1 MMRRNSNP
9 SAKALAVCEAV
20 ANGDFEQRII
30 GIDPQD
36 KHAELYNAINR
47 MIDRA
52 DAYVR
57 ESTACLDYVSERK
70 YFRRIAE
77 RGMVGG
83 YATATRSFNNALQI
97 MQDQVLGFSETVGE
111 FKTSMDSVVK
121 SVTSAAAELEASAHS
136 MQKTAKSTSAKATN
150 VTSAVENTSENV
162 QTMASAATQL
172 SMSVEEIERQV
183 EHSTDVVTSAA
194 SQVERTSTEADR
206 LAGTSQKIEEV
217 VQLISD
223 VTAQTNLLALNA
235 TIEAA
240 RAGEAGKGFS
250 VVASEVKSL
259 ATQTAQATEEIRE
272 QVAGLSDVTDLVV
285 CAVEGIGTT
294 MDAVTK
300 ASASISSAV
309 KEQETAT
316 AEIGR
321 SAAQA
326 ATQTTEVNLNIK
338 QVDEGAE
345 QSVAAANEVF
355 GAARELGEQ
364 AHVLQSEIEG
374 FLSEVKKVV

>member
-1 MMRRNSNP
+1 MRRNSNP

-36 KHAELYNAINR
+36 RHADLYNAINR

-83 YATATRSFNNALQI
+83 YATATKSFNSALQI
-97 MQDQVLGFSETVGE
+97 MQDQVVGFSETVDE

-121 SVTSAAAELEASAHS
+121 TVTSAATELETSAHS
-136 MQKTAKSTSAKATN
+136 MQQTARSTSDKAMN
-150 VTSAVENTSENV
+150 VTSAVESTSENV
-162 QTMASAATQL
+162 QTMASAATHL
-172 SMSVEEIERQV
+172 AVSVEEIERQV
-183 EHSTDVVTSAA
+183 DQSRGVVTTAA
-194 SQVERTSTEADR
+194 SQVERTSAEAER
-206 LAGTSQKIEEV
+206 LAEASQKIGEV

-259 ATQTAQATEEIRE
+259 ANQTAQATEEIRQ
-272 QVAGLSDVTDLVV
+272 QVASLLDVTQLVV
-285 CAVEGIGTT
+285 TAVEGVGTT
-294 MDAVTK
+294 MGAVTE
-300 ASASISSAV
+300 ASVSISSAV

-316 AEIGR
+316 TDIGR
-321 SAAQA
+321 SAEQA
-326 ATQTTEVNLNIK
+326 ATQTAEVNLNIK
-338 QVDEGAE
+338 QVDEGVE
-345 QSVAAANEVF
+345 QSVVAANEVF
-355 GAARELGEQ
+355 GAARELGVQ
-364 AHVLQSEIEG
+364 AHVLQSQIEG
-374 FLSEVKKVV
+374 FLTEVKKVV

>member
-1 MMRRNSNP
+1 MRRNSSP

-30 GIDPQD
+30 GIDPKD
-36 KHAELYNAINR
+36 RHADLYNAINR

-57 ESTACLDYVSERK
+57 ESTACLDYVAERK

-83 YATATRSFNNALQI
+83 YATATKSFNNALQI
-97 MQDQVLGFSETVGE
+97 MQDQVVGFSETVGE
-111 FKTSMDSVVK
+111 FKASMDSVVK
-121 SVTSAAAELEASAHS
+121 TVTSAAAELETSAHT
-136 MQKTAKSTSAKATN
+136 MQQTAKSTSDKASN
-150 VTSAVENTSENV
+150 VTSAVESTAENV
-162 QTMASAATQL
+162 QTMASAATHL
-172 SMSVEEIERQV
+172 ADSVIEIERQV
-183 EHSTDVVTSAA
+183 EQSTEVVTSAA
-194 SQVERTSTEADR
+194 SQVERTSVEAER
-206 LAGTSQKIEEV
+206 LSGASQKIGEV

-259 ATQTAQATEEIRE
+259 AHQTAQATEEIRE
-272 QVAGLSDVTDLVV
+272 QVADLSDVTKLVV
-285 CAVEGIGTT
+285 TAVEDIGTT
-294 MDAVTK
+294 MGAVTE
-300 ASASISSAV
+300 ASDSISSAV
-309 KEQETAT
+309 KGQETAT
-316 AEIGR
+316 AEISR
-321 SAAQA
+321 SAAET
-326 ATQTTEVNLNIK
+326 ATQTADVNLNIK

-345 QSVAAANEVF
+345 QSVFAANEVF
-355 GAARELGEQ
+355 GAARELGAQ

>member
-1 MMRRNSNP
+1 MRRNSNP

-20 ANGDFEQRII
+20 AKGDFEQRII

-36 KHAELYNAINR
+36 RHADLYNAINQ

-57 ESTACLDYVSERK
+57 ESTACLDYVAERK

-83 YATATRSFNNALQI
+83 YATATKSFNNALQI
-97 MQDQVLGFSETVGE
+97 MQDQVVGFSETVGE
-111 FKTSMDSVVK
+111 FKASMDRVVNT
-121 SVTSAAAELEASAHS
+121 VTSAAAELETSAHS
-136 MQKTAKSTSAKATN
+136 MQRTAKSTSDKASN
-150 VTSAVENTSENV
+150 VTSAVECTAENV
-162 QTMASAATQL
+162 QTMASAATDL
-172 SMSVEEIERQV
+172 ADSVIEIERQV
-183 EHSTDVVTSAA
+183 EQSTEVVTSAA
-194 SQVERTSTEADR
+194 SQVERTSVEAER
-206 LAGTSQKIEEV
+206 LSGASQKIGEV

-250 VVASEVKSL
+250 VVASEVKNL
-259 ATQTAQATEEIRE
+259 AHQTAQATEEIRE
-272 QVAGLSDVTDLVV
+272 QVAGLSDVTKLVV
-285 CAVEGIGTT
+285 TAVEDIGTT
-294 MDAVTK
+294 MGAVTE

-309 KEQETAT
+309 KGQETAT
-316 AEIGR
+316 AEISR
-321 SAAQA
+321 SAAET
-326 ATQTTEVNLNIK
+326 ATQTADVNLNIK

-345 QSVAAANEVF
+345 QSVVAANEVF
-355 GAARELGEQ
+355 GAARELGAQ

>member
-1 MMRRNSNP
+1 MRRNSNP

-36 KHAELYNAINR
+36 RHADLYNAINR

-57 ESTACLDYVSERK
+57 ESTACLDYVAERK

-83 YATATRSFNNALQI
+83 YATATKSFNNALQI
-97 MQDQVLGFSETVGE
+97 MQDQVVGFSETVGE
-111 FKTSMDSVVK
+111 FKASMDSVVK
-121 SVTSAAAELEASAHS
+121 TVTSAAAELETSAHS
-136 MQKTAKSTSAKATN
+136 MQQTAKSTSDKASN
-150 VTSAVENTSENV
+150 VTSAVESTAENV
-162 QTMASAATQL
+162 QTMASAATHL
-172 SMSVEEIERQV
+172 ADSVIEIERQV
-183 EHSTDVVTSAA
+183 EQSTEVVTSAA
-194 SQVERTSTEADR
+194 SQVERTSVEAER
-206 LAGTSQKIEEV
+206 LSGASQKIGEV

-259 ATQTAQATEEIRE
+259 AHQTAQATEEIRE
-272 QVAGLSDVTDLVV
+272 QVADLSDVTKLVV
-285 CAVEGIGTT
+285 TAVEDIGTT
-294 MDAVTK
+294 MGAVTE
-300 ASASISSAV
+300 ASGSISSAV
-309 KEQETAT
+309 KGQETAT
-316 AEIGR
+316 AEISR
-321 SAAQA
+321 SAAET
-326 ATQTTEVNLNIK
+326 ATQTADVNRNIK

-345 QSVAAANEVF
+345 QSVFAANEVF
-355 GAARELGEQ
+355 GAARELGTQ

>member
-1 MMRRNSNP
+1 MRRNSNP

-30 GIDPQD
+30 GINPRDR
-36 KHAELYNAINR
+36 HADLYNAINR

-83 YATATRSFNNALQI
+83 YATATKSFNNALQI
-97 MQDQVLGFSETVGE
+97 MEDQVVGFSETVGE
-111 FKTSMDSVVK
+111 FRTSMDGIVK
-121 SVTSAAAELEASAHS
+121 TVTSAAAELERSAHS
-136 MQKTAKSTSAKATN
+136 MQQTARSTNDKAVN
-150 VTSAVENTSENV
+150 VTSAVESTSENV
-162 QTMASAATQL
+162 QTMASAATHL
-172 SMSVEEIERQV
+172 AVSVGEIERQV
-183 EHSTDVVTSAA
+183 EQSQDVVTTAA
-194 SQVERTSTEADR
+194 SQVEKTSAEAKR
-206 LAGTSQKIEEV
+206 LSGTSQKIGEV

-259 ATQTAQATEEIRE
+259 ANQTAQATEEIRE
-272 QVAGLSDVTDLVV
+272 QVAGLLDVTHLVV
-285 CAVEGIGTT
+285 TAVEGVGTT
-294 MDAVTK
+294 MDAVTE
-300 ASASISSAV
+300 ASVSISSAV

-321 SAAQA
+321 SAEQA
-326 ATQTTEVNLNIK
+326 ATQTAEVNLNIK

-355 GAARELGEQ
+355 GAARELGAQ
-364 AHVLQSEIEG
+364 AHVLQSQIEG